1 MTITM
6 INTVMDGITTTTGDT
21 TMTEITSLNGMMNEA
36 IAKAFVAARRRQAP
50 EHHSRLVKAREPV
63 AECAVTFH
71 SNGSATVKG
80 AHQPEYTVDPV
91 GCSESCTG
99 AVGLV
104 LTCPSSL
111 VSDLDAH
118 DETTAHRAGP
128 DWGFSHNFRGKAC
141 EKRL

>member
-1 MTITM
+1 
-6 INTVMDGITTTTGDT
+6 
-21 TMTEITSLNGMMNEA
+21 MNEA
-36 IAKAFVAARRRQAP
+36 IAKASVAARRRQAP

-71 SNGSATVKG
+71 SDGSTTGKG

-99 AVGLV
+99 TVHLV
-104 LTCPSSL
+104 LTCLSLL
-111 VSDLDAH
+111 VSGLDAQ

-141 EKRL
+141 EERL